1 MTNKWY
7 GKVGFATTVEGPP
20 GIWKDEIVEDSY
32 YGDFQ
37 EHGTRW
43 QSTSSSA
50 NDNVGLLNMTLSIVA
65 KAFAMQ
71 HFHQIKYITWM
82 GVKWK
87 VTSIKISG
95 PRLILSLGDVWNEDE
110 T

>member
-37 EHGTRW
+37 SMELDGNQR
-43 QSTSSSA
+43 A
-50 NDNVGLLNMTLSIVA
+50 AVPMT
-65 KAFAMQ
+65 
-71 HFHQIKYITWM
+71 T
-82 GVKWK
+82 
-87 VTSIKISG
+87 
-95 PRLILSLGDVWNEDE
+95 
-110 T
+110 